1 MQPGGLFMLHQIC
14 CPCSQKITSLSA
26 WWIVMQVIHT
36 SIQQYSLYPHVEQT
50 HTLSSKKKT
59 PKICHTY
66 FSSQHSSLMSHCNA
80 VVTFKMLL
88 KTFQFVLYAPFL
100 WFRSLFFT
108 FKLIFFSGSLPNQK
122 LNCNDSEVKVSCI
135 KVLQFHCVVRYY
147 KNHRFSRIMFGF
159 KRNRNLASFF

>member
-36 SIQQYSLYPHVEQT
+36 SIQQYSLYPHVEQK

-66 FSSQHSSLMSHCNA
+66 FSSQHSSLLSHCNA

-88 KTFQFVLYAPFL
+88 KNLPVCTVCPIPLIQESVFHFQINIFL
-100 WFRSLFFT
+100 WISSKPKT
-108 FKLIFFSGSLPNQK
+108 KLQ
-122 LNCNDSEVKVSCI
+122 
-135 KVLQFHCVVRYY
+135 
-147 KNHRFSRIMFGF
+147 
-159 KRNRNLASFF
+159 